1 MGNKPKTRAVI
12 SVGKTL
18 RELFSLYTRMAMA
31 ICKLFLGTKPHS
43 SPIFKTDQFGRPVIE
58 KVSTSN
64 SIVEQHISFHR
75 MLQSGRGRKIGR
87 TLVLQDG
94 RKLTHSV
101 VVEGFNSESIFPAF
115 LRFYGKVSM
124 KQYDHAPRNKDR
136 VVNLG
141 RTNGA
146 TDAPLICVLAAGK
159 TFDPSK
165 LVWGEA
171 SIKVLEFGHFNLIVL
186 STRIEFPGLNFGRT
200 AFPISAPPRLNWAD
214 TLNIPIKSR
223 ISMSHAQVVKFLD
236 DTCHRLMKSVME
248 AVYARNFPNL
258 VFEVKDSL
266 SFPRLP
272 MLPIELEMDGV

>member
-1 MGNKPKTRAVI
+1 MRLGLCAQQVFQCLVKTGSLVGSSFVMGNKPKTRAVI
-12 SVGKTL
+12 SVGKML
-18 RELFSLYTRMAMA
+18 RELFAVHENGNGDLQVIPR
-31 ICKLFLGTKPHS
+31 TKPHS
-43 SPIFKTDQFGRPVIE
+43 SPTFKTDQFDRPVIE

-101 VVEGFNSESIFPAF
+101 VVEGFNSELIFPAF

-124 KQYDHAPRNKDR
+124 KQYDHTPRNKDR

-186 STRIEFPGLNFGRT
+186 STRIEFPGLNFGQN
-200 AFPISAPPRLNWAD
+200 AFPISAPPRLQRGRHIGYSD
-214 TLNIPIKSR
+214 EEP
-223 ISMSHAQVVKFLD
+223 
-236 DTCHRLMKSVME
+236 
-248 AVYARNFPNL
+248 
-258 VFEVKDSL
+258 DSNG
-266 SFPRLP
+266 PRTS
-272 MLPIELEMDGV
+272 G